1 MKTSS
6 AIDLDKF
13 DDPYKLPAEVLSS
26 AVEPRDSNSLEFT
39 LNYGTDFEYYVY
51 LHFFD
56 FEDRTN
62 KQKRRLNILIN
73 GFDDNNVTEFHT
85 LSYWKPYTII
95 LPIKQGMG
103 IRKIFI
109 ETNSDSELPAML
121 NALEIYRVLPQSDS
135 STQQEDGRF
144 L

>member
-6 AIDLDKF
+6 AIDLDKLV
-13 DDPYKLPAEVLSS
+13 DPYKLPAEVLSS
-26 AVEPRDSNSLEFT
+26 AVQALDSKSLEFT
-39 LNYGTDFEYYVY
+39 LNYGMDSEYYVY

-62 KQKRRLNILIN
+62 KQKRKLNIVI
-73 GFDDNNVTEFHT
+73 DDNVTQFLT
-85 LSYWKPYTII
+85 LSYWKPNSII
-95 LPIKQGMG
+95 LPIKHGMG
-103 IRKIFI
+103 IWKILI
-109 ETNSDSELPAML
+109 EANPDSDLPGML
-121 NALEIYRVLPQSDS
+121 NALEIYRVVPQSDS